1 MEMSEY
7 LWAAWQIFMSAV
19 VATSCGWISYQLL
32 FKDLRK

>member
-7 LWAAWQIFMSAV
+7 LWAVWQIFMSAV
-19 VATSCGWISYQLL
+19 VAVSCGWISYRLL